1 MEKLQE
7 EEGGENDLTM
17 LFQEEMKRCETPGV
31 TVAPAVSATS
41 RNPSKSQTKP
51 HVLIIS
57 PLGQVSSEAAG
68 TPCEAFWTII
78 FKRAL

>member
-17 LFQEEMKRCETPGV
+17 LFQEEMKRCVTSGV

-41 RNPSKSQTKP
+41 RNPSKSGADQTACPYHFSTGPGK
-51 HVLIIS
+51 
-57 PLGQVSSEAAG
+57 Q
-68 TPCEAFWTII
+68 
-78 FKRAL
+78 

>member
-41 RNPSKSQTKP
+41 RNPSKSLEIRGGP
-51 HVLIIS
+51 NRMSLSFLHW
-57 PLGQVSSEAAG
+57 A
-68 TPCEAFWTII
+68 
-78 FKRAL
+78 R

>member
-17 LFQEEMKRCETPGV
+17 LFQEEMKRCVTPGV

-41 RNPSKSQTKP
+41 RNPSKSLEIPDQTACPYHFSTEPGK
-51 HVLIIS
+51 
-57 PLGQVSSEAAG
+57 Q
-68 TPCEAFWTII
+68 
-78 FKRAL
+78 